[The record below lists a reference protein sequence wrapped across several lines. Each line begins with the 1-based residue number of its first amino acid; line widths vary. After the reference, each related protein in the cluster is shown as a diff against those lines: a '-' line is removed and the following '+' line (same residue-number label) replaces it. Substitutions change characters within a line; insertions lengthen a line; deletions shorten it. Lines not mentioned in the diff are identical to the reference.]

1 MYSGSVY
8 IVDTLVAQLA
18 RVALETPGTPAVFQR
33 RVWRSRPPKLAA
45 SFIKVQSAVIILY
58 HEKAA
63 LLLHVASPRRKACTE
78 RPSARECEREYI
90 KFALMQII
98 ISRGTHLR
106 ALLENL
112 PPLSLSLSLSLS
124 LPFSRRNIEEREEL
138 PLFPQEIKAPT

>member
-45 SFIKVQSAVIILY
+45 SFIKVQSTLIILY

-63 LLLHVASPRRKACTE
+63 LLLHVASSRRKACTE
-78 RPSARECEREYI
+78 LSPNAPARECEREYI
-90 KFALMQII
+90 KFTLMQII
-98 ISRGTHLR
+98 IISR
-106 ALLENL
+106 ENA
-112 PPLSLSLSLSLS
+112 SASS
-124 LPFSRRNIEEREEL
+124 
-138 PLFPQEIKAPT
+138 